1 MKNQGVTGHN
11 AVLYVV
17 ATPIGNRGDMVPR
30 AVETLQQVDL
40 IAAEDTRHSKPLLEA
55 FHIST
60 PMLAYHD
67 HNETQITESLIAKL
81 IAGQNIA
88 LISDAGTPLLSDPGY
103 RLVRAAHQAN
113 IRVVPIPGA
122 SAMVAALSAAG
133 LPSDKFIF
141 EGFLPAKSTQR
152 RKRFAELKKEPRTLL
167 FYEAPHRLIAFL
179 EDLQA
184 EIGGD
189 RELVMAREITKTF
202 ETIKAGSVSSILEF
216 IKNDANQCKG
226 EIVLLL
232 HGYDVPVRQVI
243 DLEIERMM
251 RILLK
256 ELSLKQASNLV
267 AEITGVNK
275 KILYQWGV
283 DNKD

>member
-1 MKNQGVTGHN
+1 MKNQSVTKPK

-17 ATPIGNRGDMVPR
+17 ATPIGNRSDMVPR

-60 PMLAYHD
+60 PMVAYHD
-67 HNETQITESLIAKL
+67 HNETQITESLIEKL
-81 IAGQNIA
+81 ISGQNIA
-88 LISDAGTPLLSDPGY
+88 LISDAGTPLVSDPGY

-113 IRVVPIPGA
+113 IQVVPIPGA
-122 SAMVAALSAAG
+122 SAVIAALSAAG

-141 EGFLPAKSTQR
+141 EGFLPAKVTQR
-152 RKRFAELKKEPRTLL
+152 RKRLNELKKEPRTLI
-167 FYEAPHRLIAFL
+167 FYEAPHRLIPCV
-179 EDLQA
+179 EDLLS

-189 RELVMAREITKTF
+189 RELVMARELSKTF
-202 ETIKAGSVSSILEF
+202 ETIKAGSVSSVLEF
-216 IKNDANQCKG
+216 IKADANQCKG

-232 HGYDVPVRQVI
+232 HGDDSPIRSSI
-243 DLEIERMM
+243 DLEVERMM
-251 RILLK
+251 RILLA
-256 ELSLKQASNLV
+256 ELPLKQASSLV
-267 AEITGVNK
+267 SEISGVNK

-283 DNKD
+283 ENKD